1 MENKYSPLFSHFLL
15 NLMGLIMMA
24 LTKKQLAALDAC
36 PVMKELK
43 DWFIAIDN
51 EDEPAPIKKY
61 FFISYGESAGT
72 TELGRGT
79 VKTTGVTTSGYIQV
93 KVTSNSTDQS
103 FVGLKYFVVD
113 SATPDGETLYQLYE
127 GAGTGATGMYVKI
140 SSTPFPEEE
149 EEESD
154 D

>member
-1 MENKYSPLFSHFLL
+1 
-15 NLMGLIMMA
+15 MA
-24 LTKKQLAALDAC
+24 LTQKQLAAIDAC
-36 PVMKELK
+36 PVLRELK

-61 FFISYGESAGT
+61 YFVSYGDSAGT
-72 TELGRGT
+72 EELGRGT

-93 KVTSNSTDQS
+93 KVISNSTEQS
-103 FVGLKYFVVD
+103 FVGSKYFVVD
-113 SATPDGETLYQLYE
+113 TAEPDGTTLYQLYT

-149 EEESD
+149 RE
-154 D
+154 

>member
-1 MENKYSPLFSHFLL
+1 MIE
-15 NLMGLIMMA
+15 
-24 LTKKQLAALDAC
+24 LTKKQLEVLDSC
-36 PVMKELK
+36 PCLKELK

-61 FFISYGESAGT
+61 HFISYGDSTCT

-103 FVGLKYFVVD
+103 FVGQKFYVVD
-113 SATPDGETLYQLYE
+113 TAEPDGETAYQLYT

-140 SSTPFPEEE
+140 SNTAFPE
-149 EEESD
+149 
-154 D
+154 

>member
-1 MENKYSPLFSHFLL
+1 
-15 NLMGLIMMA
+15 MA
-24 LTKKQLAALDAC
+24 LTQKQLAALNAC

-61 FFISYGESAGT
+61 FFVSYGESACT

-93 KVTSNSTDQS
+93 QVLSNSSEENEQ
-103 FVGLKYFVVD
+103 FVGSKYYVVD
-113 SATPDGETLYQLYE
+113 TAEPDGTTAYQLYT

-149 EEESD
+149 TD
-154 D
+154 DD

>member
-1 MENKYSPLFSHFLL
+1 
-15 NLMGLIMMA
+15 MA
-24 LTKKQLAALDAC
+24 LTQKQLAALDAC

-61 FFISYGESAGT
+61 FFVSYGESACT

-93 KVTSNSTDQS
+93 QVLSNSSEENEQ
-103 FVGLKYFVVD
+103 FVGSKYYVVD
-113 SATPDGETLYQLYE
+113 TAEPDGTTAYQLYT

-149 EEESD
+149 TD
-154 D
+154 DD